1 MAIENLKYHVILA
14 LLIFSYSFLAIE
26 SQQKER
32 WRTER
37 ERERERERKRKRRAL
52 LFSRCVG
59 FARPCR
65 DEDGEETMSVCFFVC
80 LSRRRR

>member
-14 LLIFSYSFLAIE
+14 LLIFFISFLAIN
-26 SQQKER
+26 SQQKEL

-37 ERERERERKRKRRAL
+37 ERERERESAAHYYSRVAL
-52 LFSRCVG
+52 VLQ
-59 FARPCR
+59 RPCG